1 MLHAE
6 KESGAEIS
14 PFQPNMVAMSVLKN
28 SLNPATSNPA
38 LVSLTRKFLELPI
51 FLVRIT
57 WLENFHLELRDF
69 AHLDSHGISRWAPH

>member
-1 MLHAE
+1 MLHVE

-38 LVSLTRKFLELPI
+38 LVSCKLI
-51 FLVRIT
+51 FLLLKGHDKEFLLPCQGLQIK
-57 WLENFHLELRDF
+57 LFN
-69 AHLDSHGISRWAPH
+69 G

>member
-38 LVSLTRKFLELPI
+38 LVSCELI
-51 FLVRIT
+51 FLFLLLKGHDEDFLPCQGLQIK
-57 WLENFHLELRDF
+57 LFNGKQHLT
-69 AHLDSHGISRWAPH
+69 SSYY

>member
-1 MLHAE
+1 MLHVE

-38 LVSLTRKFLELPI
+38 LVSCKLI
-51 FLVRIT
+51 FL
-57 WLENFHLELRDF
+57 LLLLKGHDEDF
-69 AHLDSHGISRWAPH
+69 FAMPRFTNQTV

>member
-1 MLHAE
+1 MLHVE

-38 LVSLTRKFLELPI
+38 LVSCELI
-51 FLVRIT
+51 FL
-57 WLENFHLELRDF
+57 LLLLKGHDEDF
-69 AHLDSHGISRWAPH
+69 FAMPRFTNQTV

>member
-1 MLHAE
+1 MLHVE

-38 LVSLTRKFLELPI
+38 LVSCKLTFFVVVVERA
-51 FLVRIT
+51 
-57 WLENFHLELRDF
+57 W
-69 AHLDSHGISRWAPH
+69 

>member
-1 MLHAE
+1 MLHVE

-38 LVSLTRKFLELPI
+38 LVSCKLI
-51 FLVRIT
+51 FFGSEYPGNKTYSKTVLV
-57 WLENFHLELRDF
+57 EGYPSKKCV
-69 AHLDSHGISRWAPH
+69 AC